1 MPVSIKGSG
10 GGSVTLDAGAAASS
24 TTLTLP
30 NTSGTILQSGTAVT
44 VAQGGTGAATLT
56 ANAVLIGNGT
66 SAITAVA
73 PSTSGNVLT
82 SNGTAWVSTT
92 PASNGI
98 TQGTAVATTSGTSVT
113 FTGIPSTVKR
123 ITVMFKGVS
132 TSGTSNYLIQIGSG
146 SVTTS
151 GYLSASSAI
160 IGSVASQSSTAG
172 FVGNNNGYGASAV
185 IHGSVVL
192 DNLSSNNWVA
202 SGVLNWSNVAGTM
215 TWAGSVSL
223 SGALDRVVITT
234 ANGTDT
240 FSAGSVNILYE

>member
-1 MPVSIKGSG
+1 MPVTVKGSG
-10 GGSVTLDAGAAASS
+10 GGGVTLDAGAAASN

-30 NTSGTILQSGTAVT
+30 NVNGTILQSGTAVT
-44 VAQGGTGAATLT
+44 VAQGGTGATSLT
-56 ANAVLIGNGT
+56 ANNVLLGNGT
-66 SAITAVA
+66 SAIQVVA
-73 PSTSGNVLT
+73 PGTSGNVLT
-82 SNGTAWVSTT
+82 SNGTTWASTAPVS
-92 PASNGI
+92 GI
-98 TQGTAVATTSGTSVT
+98 TQATAVATTSGTSVT

-160 IGSVASQSSTAG
+160 IGSVASQASTVG

-202 SGVLNWSNVAGTM
+202 SGVLNWSNVTGTM